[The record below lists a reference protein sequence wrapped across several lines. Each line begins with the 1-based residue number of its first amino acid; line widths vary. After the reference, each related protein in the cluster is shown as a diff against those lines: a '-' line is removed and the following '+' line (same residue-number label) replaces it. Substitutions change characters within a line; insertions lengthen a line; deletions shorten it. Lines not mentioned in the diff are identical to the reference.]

1 MAKILL
7 KHGHLVIDGNKEYLD
22 GALLINGESIEE
34 VFVSSD
40 NIKKDLGEYKEFDL
54 KGKIVMPGFFDTHC
68 HGCAGVDFNNANK
81 KDIEKAS
88 LMFAK
93 KGTTSF
99 FTTLTNNSNF
109 NNELEV
115 IGDYDGEY
123 ARNLGI
129 HLEGPF
135 ISDKNSGV
143 IKKEYIYPGEKD
155 LLNKILEK
163 TKKIKQ
169 MTIAPEIDGSKQI
182 IKALKDNDIKVM
194 FGHSGAKNDDLNDK
208 DNDGYTHLFNAMSG
222 FHHRDIG
229 LVNKAFTDEK
239 YVEII
244 GDGFHIDKS
253 VLQVIL
259 KNIRRDRIIL
269 VSDAIK
275 VAGLEDGEFE
285 FEGSVCVKKGLTSVR
300 KSDGRIAGNA
310 GFISNEIKIMYDLG
324 AKLTDILLMTSLNA
338 YRFYGLDKRFG
349 SLVKGKYG
357 DIVILDENLKVYKTY
372 VRGKEVNA

>member
-143 IKKEYIYPGEKD
+143 IKKEYIYSGEKD

-285 FEGSVCVKKGLTSVR
+285 FEGSVCVKKDLTSVR

-349 SLVKGKYG
+349 SLLKGKYG